1 MMADTYFEASYLD
14 VDYLDD
20 YNKTILELK
29 SRIPEESKLLRLT
42 LSTRDEYDE
51 EYLFLEKYSS
61 FDELNQNF
69 NPADYQKVNNIDVL
83 VIMPNHLSTG
93 FHVDK
98 SNNQFLIQTE
108 RVQQSKQKAEEKKSK
123 KELLE
128 MFKEDNFGDEQGAY
142 HK

>member
-1 MMADTYFEASYLD
+1 MMTDTYFEASYLD
-14 VDYLDD
+14 VDYLAD
-20 YNKTILELK
+20 YKKTILELK

-61 FDELNQNF
+61 FEELEQKF
-69 NPADYQKVNNIDVL
+69 NPLDYQKVNNIDVL

-98 SNNQFLIQTE
+98 SNNQFLIQTG
-108 RVQQSKQKAEEKKSK
+108 KK
-123 KELLE
+123 
-128 MFKEDNFGDEQGAY
+128 
-142 HK
+142 